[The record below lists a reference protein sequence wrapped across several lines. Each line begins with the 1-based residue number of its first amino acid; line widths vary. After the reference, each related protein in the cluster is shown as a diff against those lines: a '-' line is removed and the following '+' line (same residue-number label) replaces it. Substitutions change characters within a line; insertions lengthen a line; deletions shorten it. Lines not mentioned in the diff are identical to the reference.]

1 MGRFIM
7 TIKRRI
13 LKLESTIKD
22 EPKPFHIMR
31 IVIDSDNRQQ
41 VGYRCQD
48 TEVYKMDDESSTQ
61 FRARLHE
68 SVEWDIG
75 KTSRMIF
82 EPIYSDLC
90 QK

>member
-1 MGRFIM
+1 
-7 TIKRRI
+7 T
-13 LKLESTIKD
+13 TNH
-22 EPKPFHIMR
+22 HIIRMIIDTDDR
-31 IVIDSDNRQQ
+31 KVI
-41 VGYRCQD
+41 GYRCQD
-48 TEVYKMDDESSTQ
+48 TEVYKRDDESSTQ

>member
-1 MGRFIM
+1 MGCFIM

-48 TEVYKMDDESSTQ
+48 TAVYKRDDEPEGEYKL
-61 FRARLHE
+61 RLSQ
-68 SVEWDIG
+68 SVEWAIG
-75 KTSRMIF
+75 KSSRHVF
-82 EPIYSDLC
+82 TPIYENC
-90 QK
+90 